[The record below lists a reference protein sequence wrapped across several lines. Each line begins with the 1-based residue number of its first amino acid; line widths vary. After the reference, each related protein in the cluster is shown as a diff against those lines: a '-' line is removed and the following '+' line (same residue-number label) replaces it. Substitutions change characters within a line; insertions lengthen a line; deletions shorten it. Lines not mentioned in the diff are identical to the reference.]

1 MQNYD
6 NNLQPNLDCFKPRKQ
21 NRIDLKVLIVDD
33 NDLNLQVI
41 TEFMDI
47 LGLSYK
53 TAQSGYDAIKMLNEE
68 EYDIVFMDIIMPEM
82 DGITTTKHIRR
93 GSLNKNVPIYA
104 LSASSMPE
112 DLEKCRNVGGMN
124 GHIAKPVKLQD
135 ITLALKDS
143 NNDLKIGEIKQS
155 DSHDYPIPQSS
166 EPLNTDLGLS
176 YLNGNKKTL
185 SRITH

>member
-53 TAQSGYDAIKMLNEE
+53 TAQSGYDAIKNAE
-68 EYDIVFMDIIMPEM
+68 
-82 DGITTTKHIRR
+82 
-93 GSLNKNVPIYA
+93 
-104 LSASSMPE
+104 
-112 DLEKCRNVGGMN
+112 
-124 GHIAKPVKLQD
+124 
-135 ITLALKDS
+135 
-143 NNDLKIGEIKQS
+143 
-155 DSHDYPIPQSS
+155 
-166 EPLNTDLGLS
+166 
-176 YLNGNKKTL
+176 
-185 SRITH
+185 